1 MLVRTLAA
9 LALVPLL
16 LFLIY
21 GGMPLYV
28 MEFIIVIIG
37 LNEFYK
43 AFKLKDIRCI
53 ESIGYIFT
61 IYILFKNVFRLPIEY
76 TLLFSFALFLIGAI
90 FMMYNKFNIVEF
102 AITYLGIIYISLFL
116 DHIILTVDNFELGKI
131 YVWLIFILAFMTDTC
146 AYFAGYFFG
155 KHKLIPQVSPKKTI
169 EGSIGGIIG
178 STISCIVFGYLFNL
192 NLVHMIVI
200 GSIGS
205 VVAQVGDLF
214 ASSIKRYIGIKDYGK
229 LIPGHGGILDRFDSV
244 IFTAPF
250 VYYAL
255 KLFIQ

>member
-16 LFLIY
+16 LILIY
-21 GGMPLYV
+21 GGMPLYIT
-28 MEFIIVIIG
+28 EFVIVIMG

-43 AFKLKDIRCI
+43 AFKLKDIHSI
-53 ESIGYIFT
+53 EYIGYIFAT
-61 IYILFKNVFRLPIEY
+61 YIFLKNIFMFPIEY
-76 TLLFSFALFLIGAI
+76 TLLFSFALFLIGSI
-90 FMMYNKFNIVEF
+90 LMIYRRCNIIEF
-102 AITYLGIIYISLFL
+102 AITCLGIIYVSVFL

-146 AYFAGYFFG
+146 AYFSGYFFG

-169 EGSIGGIIG
+169 EGSIGGILG
-178 STISCIVFGYLFNL
+178 STVSCVVFGYLFDL
-192 NLVHMIVI
+192 NLVHMII
-200 GSIGS
+200 IGS
-205 VVAQVGDLF
+205 VGSIVAQVGDLF
-214 ASSIKRYIGIKDYGK
+214 ASSIKRYIEIKDYGK